1 MDFFVLALPVS
12 PRMPIPRYVYT
23 CVRVYVCVLASLIP
37 RASNVTGP
45 RCRPIVLYAMVLGI
59 VSVSYRARV
68 SCVPFVVHRGVYD
81 AASWRYECLEFI
93 NGCRA
98 NDKSRVRFVSYPRA
112 LSIQARK
119 GRKEERGYAATTER
133 LPSTSSY
140 RVHRDPASLT
150 NRLPFL
156 HAQRASSQDGQGIRD
171 RGFLK
176 IVCFSLPSPSL
187 FPNFYFSP
195 LQFLFFHPI
204 SSFSPLVSFYLRRIL
219 GPI

>member
-1 MDFFVLALPVS
+1 M
-12 PRMPIPRYVYT
+12 
-23 CVRVYVCVLASLIP
+23 
-37 RASNVTGP
+37 
-45 RCRPIVLYAMVLGI
+45 LYATVPGI

-81 AASWRYECLEFI
+81 AAPWRYECLEFI
-93 NGCRA
+93 NGRRA

-112 LSIQARK
+112 LSIRARK
-119 GRKEERGYAATTER
+119 GRKGEGEEAATRER

-156 HAQRASSQDGQGIRD
+156 HAQRASSRDGPGIRD

-176 IVCFSLPSPSL
+176 IVCRLLSPPPPSP
-187 FPNFYFSP
+187 
-195 LQFLFFHPI
+195 FLFLSPFLLLLASPSVFLLFEANFRGSLQRHPGWYRNDI
-204 SSFSPLVSFYLRRIL
+204 E
-219 GPI
+219 

>member
-1 MDFFVLALPVS
+1 M
-12 PRMPIPRYVYT
+12 
-23 CVRVYVCVLASLIP
+23 
-37 RASNVTGP
+37 
-45 RCRPIVLYAMVLGI
+45 LYATVPGI

-81 AASWRYECLEFI
+81 AAPWRYECLEFI
-93 NGCRA
+93 NGRRA

-112 LSIQARK
+112 LSIRARK
-119 GRKEERGYAATTER
+119 GRKGEGEEAATRER

-156 HAQRASSQDGQGIRD
+156 HAQRASSRDGPGIRD

-176 IVCFSLPSPSL
+176 IVCRLLSPPPSH
-187 FPNFYFSP
+187 FYFSP
-195 LQFLFFHPI
+195 LFFFSSPLHRFSFYSRRIFEALFNAI
-204 SSFSPLVSFYLRRIL
+204 RDGIEMTSNDSREYSFSIAIRIL
-219 GPI
+219 RFDKSDY